1 MKNFT
6 FKLRKEHI
14 DLKEKIYQIIGDIN
28 IVDDKASLE
37 GDLLI
42 TLKFESFDQK
52 TEFNKEMIKAGL
64 PFGELSLEN

>member
-1 MKNFT
+1 MENFT

-14 DLKEKIYQIIGDIN
+14 DLKEKIYQIIGN
-28 IVDDKASLE
+28 IMIIDDKVSLE

-52 TEFNKEMIKAGL
+52 TEFNKKMIKAGL
-64 PFGELSLEN
+64 PFGELSFEN